1 MWLDSQ
7 IRRSPAAV
15 EKNRKHSRTVFLYDE
30 AKAEDWED
38 YREILEKR
46 IKAKEEIL
54 AELKE
59 KENNRT
65 FAQNLQL
72 ANQAW
77 SIFKLYILEA
87 ANRSLPKKRVF
98 NNISHI
104 KNNSTKSKL
113 AEVAKKVSSWIR
125 QVKKYTNL
133 GLPAKKEEEL
143 NLDIK
148 KINKKLNFTMPEIEP
163 NSYIEWIDD
172 MKGWWRIIN
181 QKRSEEL
188 ERIKRKEIEAN
199 IDRRCEMLENKQ
211 GKMLSSLLNKPFSK
225 ITVDRLFKE
234 QGNTR
239 TLITDPKEVLKET
252 KQHYENQ
259 IRARNPKDL
268 TKSSK
273 WGEIYEPIS
282 WIQESWYKDL
292 SNEITEEE
300 WLTTIRTLK
309 NRTALDIS
317 GITYNLIKNASPV
330 VQEHFRSFANFCI
343 RLAIIPDEW
352 KKAQIYPIPKSTNWN
367 FDLGNT
373 RPIAL
378 LETFRKCITKI
389 LSNRLSK
396 VLVKYQI
403 LRGWN
408 FAGLPGGS
416 TEHPAHIVNMI
427 AEDAKEKEAELWIV
441 LQDMKKAFDSVSLKM
456 LKKTLERIKIPAKL
470 IDLVLL
476 LFENRRSQII
486 TAVGLTDPIELKD
499 GIE

>member
-1 MWLDSQ
+1 MEYVTKSDHKAVCITLWLDSQ
-7 IRRSPAAV
+7 IRRLPAAV

-30 AKAEDWED
+30 AKVEDWED
-38 YREILEKR
+38 YRGILEKR

-87 ANRSLPKKRVF
+87 ANRSLSKKRVF

-133 GLPAKKEEEL
+133 DLPAKKKEEL

-268 TKSSK
+268 TKSSEC
-273 WGEIYEPIS
+273 GEIYEPIS
-282 WIQESWYKDL
+282 WILESWYKDL

-309 NRTALDIS
+309 NGTAPGIS
-317 GITYNLIKNASPV
+317 GITYNLIKNASPA
-330 VQEHFRSFANFCI
+330 VQGHFRSFANFCI

-373 RPIAL
+373 CPIAL

-403 LRGWN
+403 LRG
-408 FAGLPGGS
+408 
-416 TEHPAHIVNMI
+416 
-427 AEDAKEKEAELWIV
+427 
-441 LQDMKKAFDSVSLKM
+441 
-456 LKKTLERIKIPAKL
+456 
-470 IDLVLL
+470 
-476 LFENRRSQII
+476 
-486 TAVGLTDPIELKD
+486 
-499 GIE
+499 